1 MPSSS
6 PGSKQQ
12 KGPHVVKFSPLWCGF
27 NTSFHIC
34 HQAVKGQHVTKTLT
48 GNWKIIRWLCG
59 KHLYIYF
66 LTRGWGEGE
75 VLASIIVNI
84 CEINWKYIGN
94 TLDGMANIY
103 FLIRGWGEVLA
114 SIIGRAG
121 KRKTGVNGGLS
132 PVWSRWNSSQ
142 SPVTSH

>member
-1 MPSSS
+1 M
-6 PGSKQQ
+6 
-12 KGPHVVKFSPLWCGF
+12 
-27 NTSFHIC
+27 
-34 HQAVKGQHVTKTLT
+34 
-48 GNWKIIRWLCG
+48 
-59 KHLYIYF
+59 
-66 LTRGWGEGE
+66 
-75 VLASIIVNI
+75 ASIIVNI

-132 PVWSRWNSSQ
+132 PVT
-142 SPVTSH
+142 TSLVPMEIITFTTIISD

>member
-1 MPSSS
+1 M
-6 PGSKQQ
+6 
-12 KGPHVVKFSPLWCGF
+12 
-27 NTSFHIC
+27 
-34 HQAVKGQHVTKTLT
+34 
-48 GNWKIIRWLCG
+48 
-59 KHLYIYF
+59 
-66 LTRGWGEGE
+66 
-75 VLASIIVNI
+75 LASIIVNI
-84 CEINWKYIGN
+84 CAINWKYIGN

-142 SPVTSH
+142 SPVTSHQSDPNENHHHHHHKNIFTCLSNPLFFSTLDILSPQSIAF